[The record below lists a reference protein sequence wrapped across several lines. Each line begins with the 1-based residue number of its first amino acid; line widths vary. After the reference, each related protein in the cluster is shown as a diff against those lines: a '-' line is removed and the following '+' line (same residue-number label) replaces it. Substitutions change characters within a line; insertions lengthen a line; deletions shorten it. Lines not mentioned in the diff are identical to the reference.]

1 MPARKISQSRAS
13 HASKRQRIKLDETIE
28 KNLIVDQEP
37 RNDQGFSLK
46 VKKSYLLI
54 ALGLLI
60 LIGLLYLLKGYFVAV
75 IINGEPI
82 SRLAVIQEL
91 EKQGGKQVLNT
102 IVTKKLVEQEARKK
116 NITVSQ
122 KEIDDEFKKFE
133 QNFAKQGQNIAQL
146 LQAQGTSIGDFKE
159 QIKVR
164 KMLEKLIG
172 NQIKLTDEELK
183 QYIESRKG
191 TYPEGMKEDEIKK
204 SAKEELRQ
212 QKLAEKIESYVKE
225 LQDKA
230 KIQYFVP
237 YK

>member
-13 HASKRQRIKLDETIE
+13 HASKRQRMKLDESTE

-37 RNDQGFSLK
+37 RNDQGFALK

-54 ALGLLI
+54 ALGSLI
-60 LIGLLYLLKGYFVAV
+60 LVGLLYLLKGYFVAV
-75 IINGEPI
+75 IVNGEPI
-82 SRLAVIQEL
+82 SRLALIQEL

-102 IVTKKLVEQEARKK
+102 IVTKKLVEQEAKKK
-116 NITVSQ
+116 NITISQ
-122 KEIDDEFKKFE
+122 KEVDDEYKKFE
-133 QNFAKQGQNIAQL
+133 QNFAKQGQNITQL
-146 LQAQGTSIGDFKE
+146 LQAKGTGIDDFKD

-172 NQIKLTDEELK
+172 DQVKVTDEELK

-204 SAKEELRQ
+204 SAQDELKQ

-230 KIQYFVP
+230 NIQYFVP